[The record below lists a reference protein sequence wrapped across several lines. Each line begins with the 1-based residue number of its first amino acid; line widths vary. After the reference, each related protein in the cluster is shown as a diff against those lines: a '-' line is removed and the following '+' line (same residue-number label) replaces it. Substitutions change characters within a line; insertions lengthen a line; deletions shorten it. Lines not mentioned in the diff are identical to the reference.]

1 MSAKPDFNLKKA
13 AAAAFLLATQFTVI
27 VEIIGKIPIKFRR
40 EHSQPV

>member
-1 MSAKPDFNLKKA
+1 MSAKPDFNLKKQLRLL
-13 AAAAFLLATQFTVI
+13 FLLATQFTVI